1 MLVAGAAMGL
11 EYGRRSWSL
20 PCTLFLNKTAD
31 PLQLQAATPLSA
43 MHVSGAGEASLSVLG
58 GPEEGLAARTKKG
71 RGEDQS

>member
-20 PCTLFLNKTAD
+20 PYTSFPDETSD
-31 PLQLQAATPLSA
+31 PLRLQAATPLSA
-43 MHVSGAGEASLSVLG
+43 MHVSGAGEASLTVWG